1 MVTMLF
7 FLSQSQL
14 VGGPVD
20 QLVDQLIG
28 WSVAQSVNWWVISQS
43 DVPLID
49 RLVSQSVS

>member
-1 MVTMLF
+1 MIINHGYYAF

-28 WSVAQSVNWWVISQS
+28 WSVDCLLSQ
-43 DVPLID
+43 LIGG
-49 RLVSQSVS
+49 